1 MAIIQISKIQ
11 QRSGNLVD
19 LPQLDEAEF
28 GWASDAKRLFIGK
41 TTPNENIEVLTAY
54 STIAFNQIDG
64 AVGNLNVSNVT
75 LADGQVLAY
84 DGTSWTNKGGN
95 AGGLITLGNVSNVQI
110 TGGATGFV
118 LQTDGTGNLNW
129 APSGVLLSYIQNVT
143 QANPASVTT
152 TEDNYLVSG
161 TKVTITNAQG
171 MTNLNGQSYYANV
184 TSANT
189 FTLYSDAGLTTPVN
203 SSGFTAY
210 AYTSVTNTAATG
222 SKITVGNAAVLAN
235 GAPVN
240 FLGNVANTGL
250 NNNTTYYIT
259 NANTTA
265 NTIQVSSTSDGGNI
279 VTLLTKN
286 GLTANVYQT
295 GGRAVSTFGGGSSV
309 GVANGTNTMVQFNAN
324 GLLAASSDFTYN
336 DTTKLLTING
346 NANVGNLNASG
357 VVTASRFISNVITGT
372 APLAVNSTTQVANL
386 NAATAGTV
394 ITAAQPNITSVGTLT
409 SLTVTGNTTSGNL
422 LATGSVIAPIIS
434 SNSNGTGNSFRV
446 GDDAW
451 IGDINVT
458 NTIVLKGQQDAANGY
473 IVFGNAD
480 TTSTLGRAGSGP
492 LTYNGSF
499 VAVGNVT
506 GANLTTAGALSVT
519 GNANVGNIGAA
530 TGAFTANVT
539 GANVRS
545 NNYFYRSVATS
556 QTAAGTVQS
565 NAATFTTEIVE
576 FSTVASGA
584 GARLPTS
591 SAGMVITIVNTSANT
606 LNVYPATGAT
616 INSLAT
622 NAAYTHVAGATLQYV
637 ALDSTRWYT
646 VGATFA

>member
-41 TTPNENIEVLTAY
+41 TTPNENVEVLTAY
-54 STIAFNQIDG
+54 STIAFDQIDG

-84 DGTSWTNKGGN
+84 DGTSWVNKGGD

-143 QANPASVTT
+143 KANPANVTT
-152 TEDNYLVSG
+152 TVDHYLVSG

-171 MTNLNGQSYYANV
+171 MTDLNGQSYYANV

-189 FTLYSDAGLTTPVN
+189 FTLYSDAGLTTSVN
-203 SSGFTAY
+203 SSAYNAY
-210 AYTSVTNTAATG
+210 AYTSVTATTVTTNF
-222 SKITVGNAAVLAN
+222 ITVGNTAAFTL
-235 GAPVN
+235 GQPVQ
-240 FLGNVANTGL
+240 FLGSLSTSGLQNNVTYYVAN
-250 NNNTTYYIT
+250 I
-259 NANTTA
+259 ANTTA
-265 NTIQVSSTSDGGNI
+265 MKVASSSDGNTSNI
-279 VTLLTKN
+279 ISLTTTS
-286 GLTANVYQT
+286 GLTANVYQE

-357 VVTASRFISNVITGT
+357 VVTATRFISNVATGT
-372 APLAVNSTTQVANL
+372 APLTVTSTTQVANL

-409 SLTVTGNTTSGNL
+409 SLTVTANVTSGNL
-422 LATGSVIAPIIS
+422 VTGGALSV
-434 SNSNGTGNSFRV
+434 TGNANV
-446 GDDAW
+446 G
-451 IGDINVT
+451 N
-458 NTIVLKGQQDAANGY
+458 
-473 IVFGNAD
+473 
-480 TTSTLGRAGSGP
+480 LGTAG
-492 LTYNGSF
+492 LIIAT
-499 VAVGNVT
+499 GNVT
-506 GANLTTAGALSVT
+506 GGNLVTGGALSVTGNANVGNLGTAGLVVATGNVTGGNLVTGGALSVT

-530 TGAFTANVT
+530 AGVFTANVT
-539 GANVRS
+539 AGNVYANSGAVGAGNVRS
-545 NNYFYRSVATS
+545 AGYFFRSVTTGITAT
-556 QTAAGTVQS
+556 GTVQADAVGFS
-565 NAATFTTEIVE
+565 TEIAE
-576 FSTVASGA
+576 FSTVPAGS
-584 GARLPTS
+584 GARLP
-591 SAGMVITIVNTSANT
+591 SAAGGIVITIVNTSANS
-606 LNVYPATGAT
+606 LNVYPASGDT
-616 INSLAT
+616 INSLSA
-622 NAAYTHVAGATLQYV
+622 NVAYTHVAGATLQYV